1 MEEENP
7 TRKPFKSSV
16 RKKVPSPAPIPPFH
30 DIGGRCLIRLS
41 HLLYAGEIQKSQD
54 DKSYFFVVVFIGGDV
69 TQIIGEESELVELRS
84 GLAEAA
90 NAFALS
96 QL

>member
-7 TRKPFKSSV
+7 TRKPLKSSLR
-16 RKKVPSPAPIPPFH
+16 RKALSPTRPLPFH

-41 HLLYAGEIQKSQD
+41 QLLYAGEIQKSQD
-54 DKSYFFVVVFIGGDV
+54 GKSCFFVVAFIGGDV
-69 TQIIGEESELVELRS
+69 TEIIGQESELVEFRS